1 MPAAPRAASAAPQRS
16 ASGTAEKEKT
26 PLLRAAATATAPT
39 STGRPSPRFLGLY
52 LWQWGLVALGALCL
66 YGLYLVG
73 GYFAWRRGGN
83 GYHDVAI
90 TLGCLSG
97 VRASQARGGCE
108 KRACAAARHRGL
120 LCALLSMRSLADTP
134 PQAWCLVQVAHTLC
148 CPGVMFTAFDD
159 SRADR
164 VQTAQTQTLAVGGA
178 PAEPAERV

>member
-120 LCALLSMRSLADTP
+120 LCALLSMRSLADP
-134 PQAWCLVQVAHTLC
+134 PPPGLVSGAGCAHAVLSGGDVHRVRRQSGGQSADGTDTDAGGGW
-148 CPGVMFTAFDD
+148 CPG
-159 SRADR
+159 RAC
-164 VQTAQTQTLAVGGA
+164 
-178 PAEPAERV
+178 

>member
-120 LCALLSMRSLADTP
+120 LCALLSMRSLADP
-134 PQAWCLVQVAHTLC
+134 PPPR
-148 CPGVMFTAFDD
+148 PGVWCRLRT
-159 SRADR
+159 RC
-164 VQTAQTQTLAVGGA
+164 AVRG
-178 PAEPAERV
+178 